1 MKSIVL
7 LIKTIAELPN
17 TFWGMLILLLSMR
30 IAIHYNA
37 EIGYYFAGVGST
49 LCGITHLQN
58 RSLSLDTPAGSA
70 TAKVN
75 TDASDSSSQT

>member
-1 MKSIVL
+1 MKSIIEL
-7 LIKTIAELPN
+7 LKEIGNMPN
-17 TFWGMLILLLSMR
+17 TFWGIIVLLLSMR
-30 IAIHYNA
+30 IATHYNA

-58 RSLSLDTPAGSA
+58 KSLSLDTPAGSA

-75 TDASDSSSQT
+75 TDASDSSS